1 MVFAV
6 AAATGGQGCVVSIE
20 GGRERAQAEEQ
31 DEQNGESAAHLA
43 FIVHE
48 LWIVSRFG
56 EGAAFRYHRSISN
69 SRSLIERLHAVS
81 REDFCLG
88 KRSLAR
94 CVE

>member
-6 AAATGGQGCVVSIE
+6 AAAAGGQGCVVSIE
-20 GGRERAQAEEQ
+20 GSRERAQAEEQ

-56 EGAAFRYHRSISN
+56 EACG
-69 SRSLIERLHAVS
+69 LQVS
-81 REDFCLG
+81 SFHLEFP
-88 KRSLAR
+88 LAD
-94 CVE
+94 